1 MLLFNAILLKMQF
14 CFVELALLLMLCGS
28 MTDQLA
34 LQFLETMIGLMGL
47 RPSSG
52 IFSTRGG

>member
-1 MLLFNAILLKMQF
+1 MLLFNAILLKMQ
-14 CFVELALLLMLCGS
+14 CCTVELALLLMLCGS
-28 MTDQLA
+28 MMDQLA
-34 LQFLETMIGLMGL
+34 LRFLGIMIGLMGL